1 MSVKLEINGRAQTLE
16 AADDMPLLWALRDVA
31 GLKAAKYGCGVG
43 VCGACTVLVDG
54 QAVRSCSVALSDVAG
69 QKVVTLEGLLK
80 GDANHPLAAAWVA
93 EQVPQCGYCQPGM
106 MMAAAALI
114 AETGQPSDEEI
125 DAGISNVCRCGT
137 YSRIRKAIHRAAAE
151 MVKRT

>member
-1 MSVKLEINGRAQTLE
+1 MTVTLNINGEDRAL
-16 AADDMPLLWALRDVA
+16 AAEEDMPLLWALRDVA

-54 QAVRSCSVALSDVAG
+54 QAVRSCSVAVGDMAG
-69 QKVVTLEGLLK
+69 QKVVTLEGLLG
-80 GDANHPLAAAWVA
+80 GDENHPLAAAWIA

-106 MMAAAALI
+106 IMAAAALI
-114 AETGQPSDEEI
+114 AEVGKPSDEQI
-125 DAGISNVCRCGT
+125 DAGVSNVCRCGT

-151 MVKRT
+151 MVKPG

>member
-1 MSVKLEINGRAQTLE
+1 MTVTLDINGKMQSLDAV
-16 AADDMPLLWALRDVA
+16 DDMPLLWALRDVA

-54 QAVRSCSVALSDVAG
+54 QAVRSCSVALGDVAG
-69 QKVVTLEGLLK
+69 QKVVTLEGLLE
-80 GDANHPLAAAWVA
+80 GGEAHPLAAAWIA

-106 MMAAAALI
+106 IMAAAALI

-151 MVKRT
+151 MAKSA